1 MRSPTLHPSGSR
13 RGALF
18 CALATSAWM
27 QRLPGRLP
35 GVPAAGLWSRLNVPL
50 TGGFVWRGYGES
62 NSGHQFG
69 KLSQGF
75 PGARAGVGIRLFPG
89 VLGLRVSAGV
99 RG

>member
-18 CALATSAWM
+18 LCPK
-27 QRLPGRLP
+27 QRGPERGPRSLGPLLRLC
-35 GVPAAGLWSRLNVPL
+35 RIVPL
-50 TGGFVWRGYGES
+50 AWGFVWRGYGES

-75 PGARAGVGIRLFPG
+75 PGVRAGVGIRLFPG
-89 VLGLRVSAGV
+89 FLGLRVSAGV